1 MEQYYR
7 NNYGGYINN
16 ISMGDLRKSVN
27 SNKLST
33 PHKYT
38 PNNLNNLNINQNANY
53 HSQIKKNISEITK
66 LNYNNEQNVNNYNNQ
81 INNNQII
88 KLDHKLIESTT
99 EDNEHPL
106 RELLK
111 GLKGVGWFSSRFSQF
126 PQEIYIQFSQPVL
139 LRQINMVIHEKNIP
153 SQIKFYTY
161 YPEKNNEIIGN
172 YHNVH
177 YKYVG
182 FIKMDTNERSQFRA
196 RESRKIYVNTKSIF
210 LKIELGRNY
219 TNEYNVF
226 NQVGLMNLDF
236 LGTYL
241 PPLGNNIK
249 KNQFILKH
257 AARKEN
263 LNSVSDQALEEI
275 CGQELKDLKEK
286 MDYNIKTENYL
297 ECKQI
302 KIKLDKV
309 RMYGKQIYD
318 LENQKKMAVNN
329 EDFDQAMDLKRVV
342 DKMKANL
349 KTIINSNINNNFTD
363 FENQI
368 VGNNKYSQI
377 GLNKNLEAINNNN
390 NNNNDSLFNNN
401 NTISNKFNI
410 TNEINNNQNINESI
424 ITNSND
430 NINNAFIQSGT
441 KYLNTNYSNALQRGK
456 SNEDNFISYD
466 DIILPA
472 VLKKL
477 TNEPKNKEDEL
488 GQVDKGELEDISNS
502 ILEEYKLI
510 VDVIGEFNMR
520 KLFSKQI
527 LWKEEGLNY
536 FLEKISDILDYKV
549 SSEKSEKSNNKTDI
563 TNTII
568 TLIMKLSMVLIEE
581 KHPSVIIKT
590 IEILKELFEYIKKH
604 GTKLNIDLEIT
615 DSVLT
620 KIKRKL
626 GDANRKVRAKAVSLY
641 CYMLTLDFCDYNN
654 LISELLEEELKHYDT
669 KYVTKSPNLI
679 MGKLDIFNSVFE
691 QFNDAVKSKRT
702 SLETFPSNLV
712 MEYLIMNVTNSK
724 SEVRKLSRLIIG
736 KFINIFGFNKIKKKL
751 EKIEERELIKLI
763 NETPSLEQYFPKINK
778 ALINSNSPSHM
789 NGSNGS
795 NNSKGRS
802 KEKNKTK
809 IRKIGE
815 RKKRKNSTTNKRDKV
830 PTTEHNTL
838 NNTKNNSFENTK
850 NKINE
855 EFIPNTINNNEKQ
868 SIKTKIKNKSN
879 DFCDYC
885 QRKMKK
891 DEVIANHWVT
901 DCPMFIRCEKCNM
914 NLEIR
919 NLTNHKI
926 NECKF
931 KNDFRECRTC
941 HEALSKEEYDNH
953 LRNKCGI
960 KHGYTKCPLC
970 HDDIQDNVKGF
981 FQHLAKDGCPSN
993 KKK

>member
-7 NNYGGYINN
+7 NNYGGYLNQYFSGDNRKRIN
-16 ISMGDLRKSVN
+16 
-27 SNKLST
+27 
-33 PHKYT
+33 YT
-38 PNNLNNLNINQNANY
+38 PNTKNFANMNQNLNY
-53 HSQIKKNISEITK
+53 HNQIKKNISEITK
-66 LNYNNEQNVNNYNNQ
+66 LNYNNEQTRNNFNNQ
-81 INNNQII
+81 NNNNQIE
-88 KLDHKLIESTT
+88 KLEHKLIESTT

-126 PQEIYIQFSQPVL
+126 PQEIYIQFTQPVL

-172 YHNVH
+172 YHDVR

-196 RESRKIYVNTKSIF
+196 RESRKVYVNTKSIF
-210 LKIELGRNY
+210 LKIEFGRNY

-249 KNQFILKH
+249 KNKFILKH
-257 AARKEN
+257 AVRKEN
-263 LNSVSDQALEEI
+263 VNTVSDQVLEDI

-302 KIKLDKV
+302 KMKLDKV

-349 KTIINSNINNNFTD
+349 KIIINSNINNNFTD
-363 FENQI
+363 IENQI
-368 VGNNKYSQI
+368 VGSNKFSQI
-377 GLNKNLEAINNNN
+377 GLNKNVNNNN
-390 NNNNDSLFNNN
+390 YNNNDSLFNNN
-401 NTISNKFNI
+401 NTHSNIFNI
-410 TNEINNNQNINESI
+410 TNELNNNGQMINESI

-430 NINNAFIQSGT
+430 NINNQLNQSGT
-441 KYLNTNYSNALQRGK
+441 KYLNTNYSNNHQRAR
-456 SNEDNFISYD
+456 SDDNFISYD
-466 DIILPA
+466 DKILPA

-477 TNEPKNKEDEL
+477 NNEPKNEEDEL
-488 GQVDKGELEDISNS
+488 GKVDKGELEEIASA
-502 ILEEYKLI
+502 ILDEYKLI
-510 VDVIGEFNMR
+510 VDVIGELNMR
-520 KLFSKQI
+520 KIFSKQI

-549 SSEKSEKSNNKTDI
+549 SNDNEKSEKNNNKTDT
-563 TNTII
+563 TNKII
-568 TLIMKLSMVLIEE
+568 TSIMKLSMELIEE
-581 KHPSVIIKT
+581 KHPSVVMKT
-590 IEILKELFEYIKKH
+590 LDILKELFEYIKKH
-604 GTKLNIDLEIT
+604 GTKLNIDLNIT

-620 KIKRKL
+620 KIKRRL

-654 LISELLEEELKHYDT
+654 LISELLEEELKHCDS
-669 KYVTKSPNLI
+669 KYIPKSPNLI
-679 MGKLDIFNSVFE
+679 IGKLDIFNSVFDK
-691 QFNDAVKSKRT
+691 FNEAINSKRT

-712 MEYLIMNVTNSK
+712 MEYLIMNVSNSK
-724 SEVRKLSRLIIG
+724 SEVRKLSRLIIS

-763 NETPSLEQYFPKINK
+763 NEIPSLEQHFPKISK
-778 ALINSNSPSHM
+778 ALLNN
-789 NGSNGS
+789 NNNTS

-802 KEKNKTK
+802 KEKNKAK

-815 RKKRKNSTTNKRDKV
+815 RRKRKNSTTVKRDKV
-830 PTTEHNTL
+830 LTTENNTL
-838 NNTKNNSFENTK
+838 NNTKNNSFDNSK

-855 EFIPNTINNNEKQ
+855 EYNTNTVNNNNERP

-879 DFCDYC
+879 EFCDYC

-919 NLTNHKI
+919 NLTNHKL

-931 KNDFRECRTC
+931 KNDFKECRTC
-941 HEALSKEEYDNH
+941 HEALGKEEYDNH

-960 KHGYTKCPLC
+960 KHGYVKCPLC
-970 HDDIQDNVKGF
+970 HGDIQDNIKGF
-981 FQHLAKDGCPSN
+981 FQHLVKDGCPSN